1 MKFRLPRAGAV
12 LVGAVLFFGVQQG
25 WGAAEQPDAFV
36 LKGVS
41 FVQNSVALEAGSGS
55 ALEAL
60 LKELQADPSVS
71 IEIKCTVAAS
81 GDPRQDEK
89 LSRERAQTLRRWL
102 MNRGI
107 AFYRLEIAD
116 PQTSTPVSGRPAAP
130 LKPEGDRIEVVR
142 IQKSFPVADAPV
154 RSFRFEPV
162 VEGEQVLHDF
172 QLRNE
177 GDAPLNISKIRTG

>member
-1 MKFRLPRAGAV
+1 MKFRTQHAGG
-12 LVGAVLFFGVQQG
+12 LLIGALLFLAVQQG
-25 WGAAEQPDAFV
+25 CGAAEQPEAFI

-41 FVQNSVALEAGSGS
+41 FVENSAALQAGSGS
-55 ALEAL
+55 ALEDL

-89 LSRERAQTLRRWL
+89 LSRERAQTLRRWW
-102 MNRGI
+102 MRRGI

-116 PQTSTPVSGRPAAP
+116 PQTSTPVSGQPATP
-130 LKPEGDRIEVVR
+130 SKPAGDRIEIVR
-142 IQKSFPVADAPV
+142 IQKSFPVAEAPV

-172 QLRNE
+172 QLRNK